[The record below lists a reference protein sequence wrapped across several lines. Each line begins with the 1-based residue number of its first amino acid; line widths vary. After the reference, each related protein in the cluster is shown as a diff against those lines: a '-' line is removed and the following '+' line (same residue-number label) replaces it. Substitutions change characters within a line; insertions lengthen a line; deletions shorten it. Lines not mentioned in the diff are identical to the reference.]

1 MCHEW
6 EWMLFLQAAVF
17 LQACTV
23 GRASRVWGAR
33 VSSAYDLWPSRRT
46 ARRSCEWTP
55 GCKIEPERCRHVS
68 HWLCFK
74 WFIKQHWIW
83 VLTLSSDRTSQ
94 RRRVT
99 KVSNNCN
106 EAELQRFPW
115 RCLLSLFKNKQLAAT
130 TEATPPHRLTYCCSL
145 PQVAIRGI
153 APPRRL
159 IAVNRNLAHS
169 YDLLLFGVSEL
180 LSVINVSQSCWSSW
194 ERHRFSLLSLS
205 RVMLKI

>member
-33 VSSAYDLWPSRRT
+33 VSSAYDLWPSRKT

-55 GCKIEPERCRHVS
+55 EKGCKIEPERCRHVS
-68 HWLCFK
+68 HWLRFK
-74 WFIKQHWIW
+74 WFIKQRSGTGFEFWRYPVTGRH
-83 VLTLSSDRTSQ
+83 

-99 KVSNNCN
+99 KGSNNCN

-130 TEATPPHRLTYCCSL
+130 AEATPPHRLTYRCSL

-153 APPRRL
+153 AVFVLATFVSLCCTRL
-159 IAVNRNLAHS
+159 PV
-169 YDLLLFGVSEL
+169 D
-180 LSVINVSQSCWSSW
+180 W
-194 ERHRFSLLSLS
+194 SLLTET
-205 RVMLKI
+205 